1 MQRRNKKSGRKLD
14 VLEML
19 RKEYALSTFDVAKK
33 LGVHVTNARRYL
45 RELLAEGKIY
55 KRYRLPDSSGKQ
67 LIFYYSL
74 RRNNE
79 QHN

>member
-1 MQRRNKKSGRKLD
+1 MQKRNKKSGRKLD

-19 RKEYALSTFDVAKK
+19 RREYALSSFDIAKRLK
-33 LGVHVTNARRYL
+33 MHVRSTQRYL
-45 RELLAEGKIY
+45 KELLAEGKIY

-74 RRNNE
+74 RRSNE

>member
-19 RKEYALSTFDVAKK
+19 RKEYAMSAFDVAKRLK
-33 LGVHVTNARRYL
+33 VHPQNARIYL
-45 RELLAEGKIY
+45 RELLVEGKIY

-74 RRNNE
+74 RRSNE

>member
-1 MQRRNKKSGRKLD
+1 MRQHNKKSGRKLD

-19 RKEYALSTFDVAKK
+19 RKEYALSAFDIAKRLK
-33 LGVHVTNARRYL
+33 LHVRSAQRYIK
-45 RELLAEGKIY
+45 ELLAEGNIY
-55 KRYRLPDSSGKQ
+55 KRYRIPDSSGKQ

-79 QHN
+79 